1 MSSRKFI
8 SRIIKF
14 ALVAVLTL
22 VVFSIRLS
30 MLKKSDM
37 PNGLDGYYYVL
48 QAESFVTH
56 LELENPDPECGYYLS
71 GFVSGVCGDSI
82 LGVKIWSAIS
92 SALFSLSVFVLIFVL
107 LEKSSLRFLFS
118 LVGLLFSAASVC
130 TTAMS
135 LRLFFLLFYAAS
147 LVSVFKKKDSVK
159 VVIGKVILALVL
171 LVFTILSHKVSAVYG
186 VLFTVF
192 YIISKILSGK
202 LSSRNALSI
211 IVCIFLLFGIVFVI
225 AINQS
230 PRFNQSFGFP
240 SFPFLHQKIID
251 SMGTRGLAGSI
262 EITVCSVLAFAMT
275 AGLIFFRKKI
285 GVECF
290 FVAIVFFPF
299 WNLDSDMGFRM
310 SLNGMLVGIPLL
322 IYVVSALL
330 DFVKIWSAVK
340 TVSLLGLCVAFFVA
354 MFFTPKVYDPR
365 LDPPF
370 EYYKKVAEK
379 IQLEDDTLL
388 IAHLGLNH
396 VYTYYNNLRDC
407 MNWLPNYDI
416 DEDKIWR
423 LAYGA
428 DAGRIVEVLV
438 ADYVKN
444 LPEEDMDRSDLLG
457 DVESER
463 LFKEITQVDN
473 NYVLLQ
479 ESIWQ
484 KYLSYED
491 PEIAET
497 FNNWY
502 NPSEV
507 RPEYIRRT
515 EKKKVVES
523 TEQDSEKEETLADEN
538 VEKEE
543 ETESTEKTAE

>member
-1 MSSRKFI
+1 M
-8 SRIIKF
+8 
-14 ALVAVLTL
+14 
-22 VVFSIRLS
+22 
-30 MLKKSDM
+30 
-37 PNGLDGYYYVL
+37 
-48 QAESFVTH
+48 
-56 LELENPDPECGYYLS
+56 
-71 GFVSGVCGDSI
+71 
-82 LGVKIWSAIS
+82 
-92 SALFSLSVFVLIFVL
+92 
-107 LEKSSLRFLFS
+107 
-118 LVGLLFSAASVC
+118 
-130 TTAMS
+130 
-135 LRLFFLLFYAAS
+135 
-147 LVSVFKKKDSVK
+147 
-159 VVIGKVILALVL
+159 
-171 LVFTILSHKVSAVYG
+171 
-186 VLFTVF
+186 
-192 YIISKILSGK
+192 
-202 LSSRNALSI
+202 
-211 IVCIFLLFGIVFVI
+211 
-225 AINQS
+225 
-230 PRFNQSFGFP
+230 
-240 SFPFLHQKIID
+240 
-251 SMGTRGLAGSI
+251 
-262 EITVCSVLAFAMT
+262 
-275 AGLIFFRKKI
+275 
-285 GVECF
+285 
-290 FVAIVFFPF
+290 
-299 WNLDSDMGFRM
+299 
-310 SLNGMLVGIPLL
+310 
-322 IYVVSALL
+322 
-330 DFVKIWSAVK
+330 
-340 TVSLLGLCVAFFVA
+340 
-354 MFFTPKVYDPR
+354 
-365 LDPPF
+365 
-370 EYYKKVAEK
+370 
-379 IQLEDDTLL
+379 

-543 ETESTEKTAE
+543 ETESTEETAE